1 MKQACV
7 EAPEE
12 EAVVVA
18 EVEDAKGTEVGTTRV
33 SEVDGEA
40 RAEVEDKEPHA
51 SHHVNHSPESERA
64 ADSNTAP
71 NFINIK
77 LHESGGMASDNKSF
91 N

>member
-1 MKQACV
+1 M
-7 EAPEE
+7 
-12 EAVVVA
+12 A
-18 EVEDAKGTEVGTTRV
+18 EVEVAKGTEVGSIRG
-33 SEVDGEA
+33 SEVDGKA
-40 RAEVEDKEPHA
+40 RAEVEDKETHA

-64 ADSNTAP
+64 ADINTAP